1 MIGVF
6 IELRFN
12 KACFQLDLAYSST
25 KIWLRGLQADKVVED
40 VFMLQMMLL

>member
-1 MIGVF
+1 MICLF
-6 IELRFN
+6 TELRLN

-25 KIWLRGLQADKVVED
+25 KIWLRGLQADKVLED